1 MEQLLQIKTIPV
13 NYELT
18 VHNARLEIK
27 SGTAELEISRDKG
40 GMHIKSRPVKLN
52 IDTFEAR
59 NSVVPTVATAIKQ
72 AASRGKSASYEATAQ
87 YASEGKLMLKTQIG
101 EGNEMLNQIIGQ
113 RVAQPEGNFNIKFI
127 PSQGAKFSYEA
138 PSLSIEYE
146 MDKLQFDL
154 KVEKGRVDFIPGT
167 IELSITQQPDVII
180 EYVGKPIYVPPS
192 VAAHFN
198 GENINVKA

>member
-59 NSVVPTVATAIKQ
+59 NSITPTAMRSIEQ
-72 AASRGKSASYEATAQ
+72 AAQKGREQVYETTGT
-87 YASEGKLMLKTQIG
+87 YAKHGKLLLQAK
-101 EGNEMLNQIIGQ
+101 IGQ
-113 RVAQPEGNFNIKFI
+113 QLITQFAMESQQVNTDVAMTFLPSTGPDISWDAGELNIR
-127 PSQGAKFSYEA
+127 
-138 PSLSIEYE
+138 YE
-146 MDKLQFDL
+146 MDKLNFDWRIGNGD
-154 KVEKGRVDFIPGT
+154 VEFIPGD
-167 IELSITQQPDVII
+167 IEFTVTQRPDVII
-180 EYVGKPIYVPPS
+180 KYIGGPVYVPPS
-192 VAAHFN
+192 AEPGYEPLDETV
-198 GENINVKA
+198 

>member
-59 NSVVPTVATAIKQ
+59 NSVVPTAATAIKQ

-101 EGNEMLNQIIGQ
+101 EG
-113 RVAQPEGNFNIKFI
+113 IKLSDSVW
-127 PSQGAKFSYEA
+127 PSRKAI
-138 PSLSIEYE
+138 SI
-146 MDKLQFDL
+146 
-154 KVEKGRVDFIPGT
+154 
-167 IELSITQQPDVII
+167 
-180 EYVGKPIYVPPS
+180 
-192 VAAHFN
+192 
-198 GENINVKA
+198 